1 MNFQSVK
8 LDLEKAEEQEVKL
21 RTSVRSSRSK
31 RNSGKTYISALLIM
45 PKPLTVWVTKNCGK
59 FFQKG
64 NTRLPDLP
72 PEKSVCRS
80 KATEDWTWK
89 KQTDS
94 KSGKEYVKPV
104 YCHPAYLIY
113 RQSTS

>member
-59 FFQKG
+59 FFHP
-64 NTRLPDLP
+64 LY
-72 PEKSVCRS
+72 SVGVISDRRS
-80 KATEDWTWK
+80 GW
-89 KQTDS
+89 
-94 KSGKEYVKPV
+94 
-104 YCHPAYLIY
+104 
-113 RQSTS
+113 RQEIRRDCINQSRSSE